1 MIKSLNDLNDLGKT
15 NELKTNVSQ
24 KQIVGYAIRIIHYI
38 MIVFAI
44 FVPFL
49 NPDDNFTS
57 EWLLSLHSILIPG
70 IIIHWFTNNN
80 MCSLTL
86 LEAQIT
92 NKPLDKTFIAS
103 ILFPFFEI
111 NDTLI
116 HIMAITLWFITL
128 YKLYNSKVGFRLLW
142 FGYDYLKS
150 LF

>member
-1 MIKSLNDLNDLGKT
+1 MIELNNESNNDLGKN
-15 NELKTNVSQ
+15 NESQ

-49 NPDDNFTS
+49 DPDDNFTS

-142 FGYDYLKS
+142 FGYNYLKS
-150 LF
+150 LIIN